1 MQEAPHGARDNL
13 LLAIRALLPALNEQ
27 EQKVGQ
33 YVLDNPEDVLYL
45 AISELAQ
52 RCAVSDATVFRFCKR
67 VGTDGYGDLKIR
79 LAQVLAASRTVTYP
93 AVQPQDSLAEAAR
106 KVITADLKALE
117 DTLSILDLAALERC
131 ADTLLAARRV
141 DIYGSGGGAVAAL
154 ELQYKLQRVG
164 VRAVVHTDP
173 EMQVISATL
182 LTVEDAA
189 VGISHSGASD
199 EVRHAL
205 SVAKQ
210 SGARTIA
217 ITNHPVS
224 PIAALADIQL
234 RTAAQEALA
243 HGYPLGARVAQVALI
258 DVLYAVLAQKRP
270 DESERS
276 LNRIAEVLY
285 RRRR

>member
-1 MQEAPHGARDNL
+1 
-13 LLAIRALLPALNEQ
+13 
-27 EQKVGQ
+27 
-33 YVLDNPEDVLYL
+33 
-45 AISELAQ
+45 
-52 RCAVSDATVFRFCKR
+52 
-67 VGTDGYGDLKIR
+67 
-79 LAQVLAASRTVTYP
+79 
-93 AVQPQDSLAEAAR
+93 
-106 KVITADLKALE
+106 
-117 DTLSILDLAALERC
+117 
-131 ADTLLAARRV
+131 
-141 DIYGSGGGAVAAL
+141 
-154 ELQYKLQRVG
+154 
-164 VRAVVHTDP
+164 
-173 EMQVISATL
+173 
-182 LTVEDAA
+182 
-189 VGISHSGASD
+189 
-199 EVRHAL
+199 VRHAL